1 MRVGLFH
8 NRYIQRG
15 GEDIAFDFEVGLL
28 SKAGHQVEVFTVDNR
43 EEIGASAAAALR
55 AGLRARWNP
64 AVVRR
69 VEAFLSSRALDVA
82 HVHNFFPLLSPA
94 LHATLHARHI
104 PVVQTLH
111 NYRLLCAN
119 GLMLRAGRSCEDCV
133 PRGPWNAVRH
143 ACYRGSRL
151 QTAVWSEMTALHRRR
166 GTWRECVDLFTTPSA
181 FARGKLLR
189 AGIPAQRLRVLPLP
203 VADPGPP
210 RPVGREGALFVGRLS
225 AEKGVDLLLQAWR
238 RLHGYPLCIVGTGP
252 EETRLRAL
260 ARNLPGVRFAGGL
273 PHDRVLRAMAD
284 AAFVVLPSRW
294 HETFGLT
301 AVEAMA
307 CGRAVVVPRPTA
319 LSDLVEPGRNGLLF
333 DIGDVDGLAR
343 ACRTLAGDGALA
355 RELGEEARAHYAE
368 CFTPERCTGA
378 FEEVLASVM
387 R

>member
-15 GEDIAFDFEVGLL
+15 GEDVAFDFEVDLL

-43 EEIGASAAAALR
+43 EEIGVSATAALR

-64 AVVRR
+64 AAVRR
-69 VEAFLSSRALDVA
+69 VEAFLSTRALDVA

-94 LHATLHARHI
+94 LHATLHAHRI

-133 PRGPWNAVRH
+133 ARGPWNAVRH

-166 GTWRECVDLFTTPSA
+166 GTWRECVELFTVPSA
-181 FARGKLLR
+181 FARDKLLR
-189 AGIPAQRLRVLPLP
+189 VGIPPERLRVLPLP

-210 RPVGREGALFVGRLS
+210 RPVDREGALFVGRLS
-225 AEKGVDLLLQAWR
+225 EEKGVDLLLQAWR
-238 RLHGYPLCIVGTGP
+238 RLDGYPLRIVGTGP
-252 EETRLRAL
+252 EEVRLRAL
-260 ARNLPGVRFAGGL
+260 AHDLPGVRFAGGL
-273 PHDRVLRAMAD
+273 PHDRVLGAMAD

-294 HETFGLT
+294 HETFGLS

-319 LSDLVEPGRNGLLF
+319 LSDLVESGRNGLLF
-333 DIGDVDGLAR
+333 DIGDIDGLAH
-343 ACRTLAGDGALA
+343 ACWTLAADGSRA
-355 RELGEEARAHYAE
+355 REMGEQARAHYE
-368 CFTPERCTGA
+368 ERFTPERCAGA
-378 FEEVLASVM
+378 FEEVLALVM